1 MKRSEEKRDI
11 PMFKTILQAND
22 GSAGAFKALALTLE
36 LAKQTGAELH
46 MVCVEEIS
54 EFPETIG
61 DVTNEKKAAD
71 RKFRG
76 VLQRARTMADA
87 QHVKLQT
94 HLLTG
99 HPVLSIVKLASELGA
114 DLLVV
119 GSTGHSPLY
128 ERLIG
133 SRADRIVHLASCP
146 VLVVK

>member
-1 MKRSEEKRDI
+1 
-11 PMFKTILQAND
+11 MFKMILQAND
-22 GSAGAFKALALTLE
+22 GSTGAFKALALTLE
-36 LAKQTGAELH
+36 LAQQTGAELH

-61 DVTNEKKAAD
+61 DVTTEKRAAD

-94 HLLTG
+94 HLL
-99 HPVLSIVKLASELGA
+99 
-114 DLLVV
+114 
-119 GSTGHSPLY
+119 
-128 ERLIG
+128 IG
-133 SRADRIVHLASCP
+133 SRADRIVHLAFCP